1 MDYKELRD
9 KLYNAVNEA
18 DKVSAFGELDDLFDT
33 LQAQL
38 DDLRN
43 ANALLFAK
51 YGSPEEAVPV
61 DEEKEE
67 VEEEPIDIKDIIFND
82 EGDEE

>member
-1 MDYKELRD
+1 MAYKDLRD

-51 YGSPEEAVPV
+51 YGSSEDTVPV
-61 DEEKEE
+61 EDEKEE
-67 VEEEPIDIKDIIFND
+67 IGRAHV
-82 EGDEE
+82 